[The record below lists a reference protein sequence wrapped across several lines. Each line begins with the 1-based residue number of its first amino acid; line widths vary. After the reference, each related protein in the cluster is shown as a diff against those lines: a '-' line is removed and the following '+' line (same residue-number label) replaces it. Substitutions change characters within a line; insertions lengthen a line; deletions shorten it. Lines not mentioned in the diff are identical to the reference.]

1 MRPVRAALGALL
13 LSAPLWGIGCGGD
26 DACKGRGETCVSLTL
41 LGSEGISQVD
51 QLQVFVT
58 RKAAP
63 SSPMTPLG
71 SPQDLPFKVAVLLP
85 DGVSLLSVRSFLG
98 GTMNGITPEISL
110 ELRSGAH
117 DKRLLTLYPPLP
129 GGTGR
134 DMSVGGMDMRQP
146 PIDMRQPPVDLRPP
160 ADLRPPSDMNTPD
173 LNMPDLSASPD
184 LAPPPDM
191 TPPDMAM

>member
-1 MRPVRAALGALL
+1 MRAACVALGSLALSMSL
-13 LSAPLWGIGCGGD
+13 LGGGCGGD

-41 LGSEGISQVD
+41 LGAEGISQVD

-63 SSPMTPLG
+63 SSPMAPLG

-98 GTMNGITPEISL
+98 GTMNGITPEISV

-134 DMSVGGMDMRQP
+134 DMASGGGADMRQP
-146 PIDMRQPPVDLRPP
+146 PVDMRQPPVDLRPP
-160 ADLRPPSDMNTPD
+160 ADMSTPD
-173 LNMPDLSASPD
+173 MSVG
-184 LAPPPDM
+184 M
-191 TPPDMAM
+191 PDMAMGADMTTAADMAMVKEGGI